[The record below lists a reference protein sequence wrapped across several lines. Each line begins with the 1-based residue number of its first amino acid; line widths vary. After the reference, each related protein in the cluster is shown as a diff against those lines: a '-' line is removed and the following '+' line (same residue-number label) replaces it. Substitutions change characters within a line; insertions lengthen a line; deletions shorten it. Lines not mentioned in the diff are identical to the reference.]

1 MVTKPKPRKMQL
13 EEFNKLFVAEYS
25 VEQNAFNVRSV
36 NEMLETNRTN
46 LARRVSSD
54 YAPIAFTATYDA
66 VSLSK
71 SLGKII
77 DQQLK
82 VGAER
87 DLLLELS
94 EDKLWTYLMR
104 LESDMREE

>member
-1 MVTKPKPRKMQL
+1 MQL
-13 EEFNKLFVAEYS
+13 EEFNKLFVVEYS
-25 VEQNAFNVRSV
+25 VEQNAFNVRSI

-46 LARRVSSD
+46 LARRISSD
-54 YAPIAFTATYDA
+54 YALIAFTATYDDA

-94 EDKLWTYLMR
+94 EDKLWAYLMR

>member
-1 MVTKPKPRKMQL
+1 
-13 EEFNKLFVAEYS
+13 
-25 VEQNAFNVRSV
+25 
-36 NEMLETNRTN
+36 MLENNRTN
-46 LARRVSSD
+46 LARRISSD
-54 YAPIAFTATYDA
+54 YAPIAFTATYDDA
-66 VSLSK
+66 LALSK

-94 EDKLWTYLMR
+94 EDKLWAYLMK

>member
-1 MVTKPKPRKMQL
+1 MKPKPRKIQL
-13 EEFNKLFVAEYS
+13 EEFNKLFVIEYS

-36 NEMLETNRTN
+36 NEMLEINRTN
-46 LARRVSSD
+46 LARRISSD
-54 YAPIAFTATYDA
+54 YAPIAFTANYDDA
-66 VSLSK
+66 VALSK
-71 SLGKII
+71 SLSELI

-82 VGAER
+82 IGTKR

-94 EDKLWTYLMR
+94 EDKLWAYLMR